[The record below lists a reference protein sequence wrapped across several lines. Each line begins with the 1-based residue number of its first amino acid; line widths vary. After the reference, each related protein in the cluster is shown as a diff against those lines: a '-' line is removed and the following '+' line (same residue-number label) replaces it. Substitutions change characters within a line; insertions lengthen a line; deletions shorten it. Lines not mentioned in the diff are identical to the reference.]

1 MWHIFKIEINAF
13 FSSLI
18 GYIVIGV
25 FLILMGLA
33 LFIFPATSLLE
44 SGYASLFPFFSNAPW
59 FFLLLIPAVT
69 MRVFAEENQSGTIEF
84 LLTKP
89 LTEWQIIGG
98 KFLACWVLVLFA
110 LIPTVLYYITIH
122 QLGSPPGNLDSG
134 AILGSYFGLAFLG
147 AVFTAIGIF
156 TSSMANNQIV
166 AFILGAFFCF
176 FMYIGF
182 DYISEL
188 PVFFFMD
195 DIIQSI
201 GINAHYQSISQGVV
215 DSRDMIYF
223 STVIIAFLSLT
234 KFVLS
239 RRNW

>member
-1 MWHIFKIEINAF
+1 MWHIFKKEVNAF

-33 LFIFPATSLLE
+33 LFIFPATSLLT
-44 SGYASLFPFFSNAPW
+44 SGYASLYPFFNTAPW
-59 FFLLLIPAVT
+59 FFLFLIPAVT

-89 LTEWQIIGG
+89 ITEWQIILG
-98 KFLACWVLVLFA
+98 KFLACWVLVIFA
-110 LIPTVLYYITIH
+110 LIPTSLYYITIYK
-122 QLGSPPGNLDSG
+122 LGAPPGNLDSG

-156 TSSMANNQIV
+156 TSSLANNQIV
-166 AFILGAFFCF
+166 AFILGAFVCF
-176 FMYIGF
+176 FMYVGF
-182 DYISEL
+182 DYLSEL
-188 PVFFFMD
+188 PAFYFTD
-195 DIIQSI
+195 DMVQAI
-201 GINAHYQSISQGVV
+201 GINAHYLSISQGVV

-223 STVIIAFLSLT
+223 ATVIIAFLSLT